1 MSSCSPSSSWYRI
14 IKSHVLSRFDLDLSL
29 SIYPS
34 FHLSIYPPTTPSR
47 SNDEMTTTTAN
58 RISPPIMFNPPPSV
72 TWWWIFGLL
81 FSIER
86 YISIRRVIVVCTE
99 KLRCFVRRYV
109 WTTIDTWFICTS
121 EIVLRPRNII
131 IIITLTIVIISAE
144 KRNQLSSY
152 CSRPDKTQSLI
163 NTYGHHHFSRED
175 HRNLSISSRRDDD
188 N

>member
-1 MSSCSPSSSWYRI
+1 MCW
-14 IKSHVLSRFDLDLSL
+14 VDLILISL
-29 SIYPS
+29 SIYLSIYLSIHP
-34 FHLSIYPPTTPSR
+34 SIYPPTTPSR
-47 SNDEMTTTTAN
+47 SNDDTTTTTAN

-86 YISIRRVIVVCTE
+86 YTYIHSSCDRIVCTE

-131 IIITLTIVIISAE
+131 IISLTIVIISAE
-144 KRNQLSSY
+144 KRNQLS
-152 CSRPDKTQSLI
+152 SRPDKTQSLI